1 MAHVHTPRLFQD
13 PILQRAVGSWP
24 RSGSRLNGVLPIPYK
39 LRAGLSPGPARSN
52 EAMVDVFFVWYNFC
66 GVHQTLR
73 MSPAMEAGWTD
84 HVWTVRKLLTA

>member
-1 MAHVHTPRLFQD
+1 
-13 PILQRAVGSWP
+13 
-24 RSGSRLNGVLPIPYK
+24 
-39 LRAGLSPGPARSN
+39 
-52 EAMVDVFFVWYNFC
+52 MVDVFFVWYNFC